1 MSVTAVVRHKVADYD
16 AWRAVYDTLA
26 DLQANGGVIAESVHR
41 LVGDGNDLLVV
52 HQFETAGAAQAF
64 FNSGELRD
72 GMERAGVQGPPTIDI
87 FQDV

>member
-16 AWRAVYDTLA
+16 AWRTVYDTLA
-26 DLQANGGVIAESVHR
+26 DLQTNGGVTAQSVHR

-52 HQFETAGAAQAF
+52 HQFETAGAAEAF

-72 GMERAGVQGPPTIDI
+72 GMERAGVQGPPTIEI
-87 FQDV
+87 FQDA

>member
-16 AWRAVYDTLA
+16 AWRTVYDTLA
-26 DLQANGGVIAESVHR
+26 DLQTNGGVTAESVHR
-41 LVGDGNDLLVV
+41 LLSDGNDLLVV
-52 HQFETAGAAQAF
+52 HQFETADAAQAF

-87 FQDV
+87 FQDA